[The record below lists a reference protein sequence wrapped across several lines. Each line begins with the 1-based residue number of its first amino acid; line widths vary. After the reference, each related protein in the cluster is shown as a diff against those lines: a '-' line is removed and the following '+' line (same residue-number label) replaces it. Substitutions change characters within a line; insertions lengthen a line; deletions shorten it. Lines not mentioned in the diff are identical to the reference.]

1 MKTYL
6 ICATLYFVALLT
18 ESSTP
23 NWLKVLTAVC
33 LGTLC
38 AEAIFDQY
46 RLEKRVKELEEKID
60 ELKKGTDCQEVETR

>member
-6 ICATLYFVALLT
+6 ICATMYFVALLT

-23 NWLKVLTAVC
+23 NWLRVLSAVC

-38 AEAIFDQY
+38 AEAVFDQY
-46 RLEKRVKELEEKID
+46 RLEKRIKTLEEKLND
-60 ELKKGTDCQEVETR
+60 VPKDND

>member
-23 NWLKVLTAVC
+23 TWLKVLTAVC

-38 AEAIFDQY
+38 AEAVFDQI
-46 RLEKRVKELEEKID
+46 RLEKRIKTLEEKINGMPKD
-60 ELKKGTDCQEVETR
+60 KD

>member
-6 ICATLYFVALLT
+6 ICMALYFVALLT

>member
-6 ICATLYFVALLT
+6 ICATMYFVALLT

-38 AEAIFDQY
+38 AEAIFDQI
-46 RLEKRVKELEEKID
+46 RLEKRIKTLEEKLND
-60 ELKKGTDCQEVETR
+60 VPKDND

>member
-6 ICATLYFVALLT
+6 ICATLYFVALMT

-23 NWLKVLTAVC
+23 TWLKVLTAVC

-38 AEAIFDQY
+38 AEAVFDQI
-46 RLEKRVKELEEKID
+46 RLEKRIKTLEEKINEAPKD
-60 ELKKGTDCQEVETR
+60 KD

>member
-23 NWLKVLTAVC
+23 NWLRVLSAVC

-38 AEAIFDQY
+38 VEAVFDQY
-46 RLEKRVKELEEKID
+46 RLEKRIKTLEEKLND
-60 ELKKGTDCQEVETR
+60 VPKDND